1 MHVISDDPSLTALAI
16 EARWHT
22 IAAMIVL
29 PMVLVGWVVAAVIL
43 FGAFEMAVVTALR
56 VHQTPRR
63 APVRGVSFS
72 SLAAAPV
79 RRFL

>member
-1 MHVISDDPSLTALAI
+1 MHEDQSLAFLAI
-16 EARWHT
+16 EARWHS
-22 IAAMIVL
+22 IAAAVVL

-43 FGAFEMAVVTALR
+43 FGAVEMALATALR

-63 APVRGVSFS
+63 SPVRRVSFS
-72 SLAAAPV
+72 GLAVAPV